1 VTTRRPNGEGT
12 IYQRR
17 DGRWEGA
24 AYVLTPS
31 GGRSRKRVYGR
42 TRSEVF
48 ERLAELQQGSRRG
61 LPVASSELR
70 LGPFL
75 EDWLTNV
82 AQAKVRPST
91 YHGYAKYLRLYLLPA
106 LGKKRLT
113 RLTPTDVRTFLASPE
128 LARLSPATRRQ
139 IHAILRAGLQHA
151 LREDLVARNVAK
163 LVVMP
168 AARSP
173 EIVPLTVEEARR
185 LLEAAEGSRLYA
197 LWAVALAVGLRR
209 GEALGLRWCDVDLE
223 AGTLRV
229 VQTLQRTDGRL
240 DLVPPKSE
248 RSRRRVPVPDVAVT
262 TLRRHRVQA
271 ETEAVERGEPLAS
284 ESLVFTSLVGTPLEP
299 RNVNRA
305 FAALLAGAG
314 LRHVRLHDLRH
325 TFATPAPPCS
335 WPRASPPASSWRHL
349 ATPPSRSR

>member
-1 VTTRRPNGEGT
+1 VTTRRPNGQGT

-42 TRSEVF
+42 TRAEVF

-128 LARLSPATRRQ
+128 LAGLSPATRRQ
-139 IHAILRAGLQHA
+139 IHAILRAALQHA
-151 LREDLVARNVAK
+151 LRE
-163 LVVMP
+163 
-168 AARSP
+168 
-173 EIVPLTVEEARR
+173 I
-185 LLEAAEGSRLYA
+185 
-197 LWAVALAVGLRR
+197 W
-209 GEALGLRWCDVDLE
+209 W
-223 AGTLRV
+223 
-229 VQTLQRTDGRL
+229 
-240 DLVPPKSE
+240 
-248 RSRRRVPVPDVAVT
+248 PVTWP
-262 TLRRHRVQA
+262 
-271 ETEAVERGEPLAS
+271 
-284 ESLVFTSLVGTPLEP
+284 
-299 RNVNRA
+299 
-305 FAALLAGAG
+305 
-314 LRHVRLHDLRH
+314 
-325 TFATPAPPCS
+325 S
-335 WPRASPPASSWRHL
+335 WS
-349 ATPPSRSR
+349 